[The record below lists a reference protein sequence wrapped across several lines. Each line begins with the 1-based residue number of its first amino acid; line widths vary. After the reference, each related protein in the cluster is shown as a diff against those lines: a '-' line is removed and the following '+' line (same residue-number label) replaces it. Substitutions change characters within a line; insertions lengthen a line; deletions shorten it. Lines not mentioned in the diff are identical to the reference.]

1 MKMKKQILIIIVLMI
16 LFIQPQKSVSEMKT
30 IKVAMC
36 QIFCLDDD
44 KEGNFVRIE
53 NAIIEAKQ
61 NGADIACFPETALLG
76 WVNPNAH
83 KKAFSIPGENSRRL
97 CRLAKKYQ
105 LYLCI
110 GLAEKDGEELYD
122 SVILINSNGNIL
134 LKHRK
139 INILTELMTPPYTPG
154 SDINIVETEF
164 GRIGL
169 LICADTFRNE
179 LLKKMS
185 NLNPDLVL
193 VPYGWAAD
201 EKNWP
206 GHGKQLLKTVTKAAQ
221 QIKASVVGTDL
232 VGEIAHGPWT
242 GKVYGGQ
249 SVAVDAKGNVLGI
262 AKDRDRDVKI
272 IKIILHN
279 VK

>member
-1 MKMKKQILIIIVLMI
+1 MKNQILFLMI
-16 LFIQPQKSVSEMKT
+16 ISNLLIQPQKSVSEMK
-30 IKVAMC
+30 IFKIAMC

-61 NGADIACFPETALLG
+61 NGADIACFPETAMLG

-83 KKAFSIPGENSRRL
+83 KKAFPIPGDDSKRL

-105 LYLCI
+105 IYFCI
-110 GLAEKDGEELYD
+110 GLAEKDGKKLYD
-122 SVILINSNGNIL
+122 SVILIDSKGNIL

-154 SDINIVETEF
+154 SDVNIVETEF

-179 LLKKMS
+179 LLKKMA
-185 NLNPDLVL
+185 NLKPDLLL
-193 VPYGWAAD
+193 VPYGWAAP
-201 EKNWP
+201 EKKWP
-206 GHGKQLLKTVTKAAQ
+206 EHGMQLLKTVTKAAQ
-221 QIKASVVGTDL
+221 KVNAPVVGTDL

-242 GKVYGGQ
+242 GQVYGGQ
-249 SVAVDAKGNVLGI
+249 SVAVDTEGKILGI
-262 AKDRDRDVKI
+262 AKDRDREVKI
-272 IKIILHN
+272 VKIQIPILE
-279 VK
+279 